1 MPNWLC
7 VWDGSFGR
15 PSWDA
20 ICANG
25 VILQGVFRDTYAFR
39 TQQINT
45 NHHLNGDD
53 HLLYNISKA
62 ERVGNRRMVK
72 VSWSP

>member
-1 MPNWLC
+1 M
-7 VWDGSFGR
+7 
-15 PSWDA
+15 
-20 ICANG
+20 
-25 VILQGVFRDTYAFR
+25 QGVFRDTYAFR
-39 TQQINT
+39 THQINT

-72 VSWSP
+72 VSWSQFEIMGFKCLCKPPDVHTD